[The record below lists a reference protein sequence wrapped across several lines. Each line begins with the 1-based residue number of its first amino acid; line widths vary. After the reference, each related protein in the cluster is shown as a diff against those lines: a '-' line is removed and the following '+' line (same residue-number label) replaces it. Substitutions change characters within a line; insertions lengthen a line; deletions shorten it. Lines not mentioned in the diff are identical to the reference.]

1 MGYHIDYHTVRKKHR
16 GHFLRSGTLSLTALF
31 FLLFLYAVYRFW
43 PAGMQLL
50 QALISAAFYKI
61 ALFLGALQNK
71 IMQALPYIS

>member
-1 MGYHIDYHTVRKKHR
+1 MGYRIHYHPVRKKHR
-16 GHFLRSGTLSLTALF
+16 AHFLRSGTLSLTALF

-50 QALISAAFYKI
+50 QALVSAAFYNM
-61 ALFLGALQNK
+61 ALFLGVLQNK